1 MGSSKK
7 RKEKREKKKHKK
19 RSRSRSHERSKRS
32 HKHSREKKHRRDTR
46 SKDPDFDRKKYS
58 ESSEDEYVER
68 NRTVDIRSETS
79 GSGSRLQA
87 AYVSSPTSTSR
98 RIVEHYTSGGEED
111 DGDDFDP
118 ESLLEEKL
126 LENEVYSSKS
136 NKPSKKNY
144 PNILETLMG
153 KVNPNLEVFRQVIM
167 KGDSM
172 QNFPGDFQIS
182 ITNRMPESISTVKAE
197 DDSQDQFEYLPP
209 PQKKI
214 RVKEEPIYEA
224 EQREQQ
230 YMSRIDEWEDTEDQ
244 PIAPRSSQKSL
255 SVSEMNKLR
264 AKLGL
269 NPLQEAKTIP
279 GIEPESDST
288 EFSQPLH
295 SVIETN
301 RVREKPPSM
310 RSSQTPTV
318 IPGLDLEPDTAEFQS
333 QESLSISETNKLR
346 ARLGLKPLQVSES
359 IPGVEAESRSPKQ
372 SQQTH
377 VTSEAN
383 KSRTK
388 MSKKPSQV
396 SKPPVPEP
404 EAEPDNDGQSQV
416 SLSISQTNELRA
428 KLGLKPLQ
436 VTESIPGLGAAEDE
450 KTPTASTSTKE
461 IFVKTENLAEKREA
475 EKLREKIKTQKEKR
489 KIIEKLSK
497 VKGIAESDSEDE
509 SAAAWV
515 QKSRKLQEEK
525 EKAEKRAKL
534 LEEMDAEFGIGALVE
549 EEFEKKDKSYT
560 AANLKGLTVSH
571 AVDSLKEGHDV
582 ILTLKDKDVLDEEE
596 DVLENV
602 SLVDEERYA
611 KNVENRKKK
620 PVYVPYE
627 EPEFDEFGILK
638 KKNILSKYDEE
649 ENNSQKKT
657 FKLGDENYQ
666 DKEKE
671 LELIRMKLK
680 QKQGVSLEMP
690 NMKVASEYYTPEEM
704 VQFKKPKKK
713 VRKVRR
719 RILKADDL
727 VVPDVEETS
736 GRDFGRRNYT
746 ETELDDAF
754 IYGEVPRIQPEVE
767 METDEVPVE
776 TEEQDVIGPSEDL
789 TGVVVDEDKA
799 EKELNTALNKAR
811 RLKQR
816 KTVVSAPEKIV
827 EMIKKSNPDDMD
839 TTPESKSAPIVLNCT
854 AEFCRTL
861 GEIPTYGMS
870 GNRDEEADELLD
882 FERELIEERKK
893 QEMEAQNR
901 GAWNEVDI
909 DEKPAEIHV
918 KENEP
923 ILEDEPDMRVGVA
936 GALEL
941 AQKKGYLDK
950 DTKKAAASHRVSQL
964 QAQSYTIEEKFYD
977 DDKFG
982 KRDRYTGPIQDFR
995 EKLGYKPD
1003 IKLEYIDD
1011 SGRLLTAKEAFRYLS
1026 HKFHGKGPGKN
1037 KVDKRMKK
1045 LEQETRLKQMSST
1058 DTPLNT
1064 VKLLQAKQK
1073 EMQSPYIVLS
1083 GGSKTLTQT
1092 MISKTKPT

>member
-19 RSRSRSHERSKRS
+19 RSRSLSHDRGKRS
-32 HKHSREKKHRRDTR
+32 HKHSREKKHRRDPR
-46 SKDPDFDRKKYS
+46 SKDSDYERKKYP
-58 ESSEDEYVER
+58 ESSEDEYVDR
-68 NRTVDIRSETS
+68 GRTVDVRSETS
-79 GSGSRLQA
+79 GSGSRLQT
-87 AYVSSPTSTSR
+87 AYISSPSSATR
-98 RIVEHYTSGGEED
+98 RIVEHYSSGGED
-111 DGDDFDP
+111 DDFDP

-136 NKPSKKNY
+136 NKPTKKNY

-153 KVNPNLEVFRQVIM
+153 KDNSNLEVFRQVIM
-167 KGDSM
+167 KEDSV
-172 QNFPGDFQIS
+172 QNFPGNFQIS
-182 ITNRMPESISTVKAE
+182 ITNRMAKTLPTLPAVKTE
-197 DDSQDQFEYLPP
+197 EDSQDQFEYSPP
-209 PQKKI
+209 PKKV
-214 RVKEEPIYEA
+214 RVKEEPVYET
-224 EQREQQ
+224 EQHDHQ
-230 YMSRIDEWEDTEDQ
+230 YGVNEWEDTDDQ
-244 PIAPRSSQKSL
+244 PVAPRANQQSL
-255 SVSEMNKLR
+255 SVSELNKLR

-269 NPLQEAKTIP
+269 KPLQETKTIP

-288 EFSQPLH
+288 EFNQSLH

-301 RVREKPPSM
+301 QAREKPDI
-310 RSSQTPTV
+310 RSPQAPTV
-318 IPGLDLEPDTAEFQS
+318 IPGLDLEPDTSEFQS

-346 ARLGLKPLQVSES
+346 ARLGLKPLQISET
-359 IPGVEAESRSPKQ
+359 IPGVDAEPDSPKH
-372 SQQTH
+372 SQPSH
-377 VTSEAN
+377 ITSEPN
-383 KSRTK
+383 KSRPKT
-388 MSKKPSQV
+388 SKKSSQAP
-396 SKPPVPEP
+396 KPVPEP
-404 EAEPDNDGQSQV
+404 EPEPDNDGGGQTQL

-450 KTPTASTSTKE
+450 KQSTTSGTTKE
-461 IFVKTENLAEKREA
+461 VFVKTENLGEKREA

-489 KIIEKLSK
+489 KIVEKLSK

-509 SAAAWV
+509 SAASWV

-534 LEEMDAEFGIGALVE
+534 LEEMDAEFGVSALVE

-560 AANLKGLTVSH
+560 ASNLKGLTVSH

-602 SLVDEERYA
+602 NLVDEERYA

-620 PVYVPYE
+620 PLYVPYE

-649 ENNSQKKT
+649 ENNQKRT
-657 FKLGDENYQ
+657 FKLGDESYQ

-671 LELIRMKLK
+671 LELIRMKLR
-680 QKQGVSLEMP
+680 QKQGVSLEMT
-690 NMKVASEYYTPEEM
+690 NMKLASEYYTPEEM

-719 RILKADDL
+719 RVLKADDL
-727 VVPDVEETS
+727 LPDLPEVEEID

-754 IYGEVPRIQPEVE
+754 IYGEVPKIQPELE

-789 TGVVVDEDKA
+789 TGVVVDEDQA
-799 EKELNTALNKAR
+799 EKELNAALSKAK

-816 KTVVSAPEKIV
+816 KTVVSAPEKFV
-827 EMIKKSNPDDMD
+827 EIIKKSNPDDMD

-909 DEKPAEIHV
+909 DEKPAEILV

-923 ILEDEPDMRVGVA
+923 ILEEEPDIRIGVA
-936 GALEL
+936 GALAL

-950 DTKKAAASHRVSQL
+950 DTKKAAAAHRVSQL